1 MGGWLPRPISRNQQD
16 IVFHTQ
22 LGVTVT
28 LERLEV
34 HNEIV
39 FDGKDRV
46 TLEVWVVV
54 GKDLIC
60 YGLVVIV
67 ADLLIGGVISS
78 SRHRIGGTDDGI
90 NMLGLP
96 YHEVY
101 VCGPHWM
108 AVHHVQEHA
117 CRTFN
122 IGHRC

>member
-16 IVFHTQ
+16 IVFQTK

-28 LERLEV
+28 LERFEV

-67 ADLLIGGVISS
+67 ADLLIGGC
-78 SRHRIGGTDDGI
+78 HQ
-90 NMLGLP
+90 LGP
-96 YHEVY
+96 
-101 VCGPHWM
+101 
-108 AVHHVQEHA
+108 AQE
-117 CRTFN
+117 RRQ
-122 IGHRC
+122 G